1 MVAERRPYGEVTL
14 YASWNGATEVATWE
28 VLAGSNPDGLE
39 AVASAPRKGFETA
52 ITVETPEAYVGVRAK
67 NGSGRVLGTAEA
79 VKPRA

>member
-1 MVAERRPYGEVTL
+1 
-14 YASWNGATEVATWE
+14 